1 MNRHIAGTTIPK
13 RMAAADMVNS
23 LIWDA
28 RLSSTMAIGVSHRF
42 DIGVIGYGAGEGS
55 VQSAFEKA
63 VVPVDEIAELARPP
77 QGRFVHPSDWP
88 GNARQQAAD
97 LPIWLEPT
105 AQGQAVMRAAFE
117 RALAVAGTWT
127 RQHPMSFPPIVI
139 NITGGTFTGKSPAPL
154 VSEITG
160 VATQE
165 GNALVFN
172 CHISE
177 AENAVIAY
185 PGPSSATS
193 FSKRMRQLYQM
204 SSVLPEPMR
213 QEARHRGYELD
224 PGARGYVLN
233 AYINIIDFLPQGT
246 RPMSL

>member
-177 AENAVIAY
+177 AERGHRVPRAV
-185 PGPSSATS
+185 
-193 FSKRMRQLYQM
+193 
-204 SSVLPEPMR
+204 
-213 QEARHRGYELD
+213 
-224 PGARGYVLN
+224 
-233 AYINIIDFLPQGT
+233 
-246 RPMSL
+246 